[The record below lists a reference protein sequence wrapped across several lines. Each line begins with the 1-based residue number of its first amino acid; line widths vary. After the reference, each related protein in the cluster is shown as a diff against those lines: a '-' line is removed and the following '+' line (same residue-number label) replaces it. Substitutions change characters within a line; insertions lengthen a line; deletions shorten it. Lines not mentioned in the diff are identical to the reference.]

1 MDSSYNVKKYMYNF
15 RHPNELK
22 DEALKKTYVNILMK
36 QENKKDI
43 WTVWEENLN
52 WDVLSSEEKQ
62 NLKYKIYQ
70 KLNLLGQTADD
81 QLQFFN

>member
-1 MDSSYNVKKYMYNF
+1 MYNF

-43 WTVWEENLN
+43 
-52 WDVLSSEEKQ
+52 
-62 NLKYKIYQ
+62 
-70 KLNLLGQTADD
+70 
-81 QLQFFN
+81 